1 MKKNDLAKIL
11 AVSAVVAAAAGAA
24 YLVYRYN
31 KNKQEEAE
39 RTDKLLNAN
48 AYILGGGLSAYAA
61 ALYLARDCGVKPE
74 NIHVLTDKKYERG
87 NAENGYICRRGKII
101 DDKNSKNLFDLI
113 KDIQSLEIPDLTV
126 CDEILNIYNARNAM
140 RPITFID
147 GDGVVTDIS
156 KIRLSK
162 EYRQTIISLMRG
174 RKENLVSLP
183 LRAVFDDDFFDTN
196 FWKLIRA
203 SYGFNEGSSA
213 YEFVNA
219 IAHIDDAL
227 SGTMPSDFD
236 RYEEITEPLKA
247 HIISMGVD
255 VCENSYAT
263 DVDFENGVVDAVHYT
278 DNGVRRVVYLNDG
291 DICILPTDEMAECE
305 TFGSFNESAPRT
317 FGEPYL
323 LWQRLAEKHMAF
335 KNPSALFD
343 DSDDTMAQEFTITLK
358 NRMLPELIDRVTCGA
373 LGHDGVIVLD
383 NSAWKMTICA
393 VPASHFKDMDE
404 EMAVIWGTA
413 SCYDAEG
420 EKTGKAMTN
429 CSGAEILYELVS
441 CLNLDEAWDDIRET
455 VVNVIPCH
463 RRYDGAYL
471 APVESKLEIIPTG
484 ISNLAIS
491 GDFADGDGSIFT
503 EEYTVTTAKTAAYR
517 LSANR
522 RKIHTAS
529 KVSLSGIKKTLKRNF
544 R

>member
-1 MKKNDLAKIL
+1 MKKSDLMKIVT
-11 AVSAVVAAAAGAA
+11 AGAVVAAAAGAA

-31 KNKQEEAE
+31 KDRREEAE
-39 RTDKLLNAN
+39 RAEKLLNAN
-48 AYILGGGLSAYAA
+48 AYILGGGMSAYAA

-74 NIHVLTDKKYERG
+74 NIHVLTDRKYERG
-87 NAENGYICRRGKII
+87 NAEDGYICRRGKII
-101 DDKNSKNLFDLI
+101 DDKSSKNLFDLI

-126 CDEILNIYNARNAM
+126 CDEILNIYNARSAM
-140 RPITFID
+140 RSVAFID
-147 GDGVVTDIS
+147 ENGDVTDIS

-162 EYRQTIISLMRG
+162 EYRRDIIELMRG

-183 LRAVFDDDFFDTN
+183 LRSVFDDEFFDTS

-219 IAHIDDAL
+219 VAHIDDAI
-227 SGTMPSDFD
+227 SGTLPSDFD
-236 RYEEITEPLKA
+236 RHEEITEPLKA
-247 HIISMGVD
+247 HIIAMGID
-255 VCENSYAT
+255 VCEGAYAT
-263 DVDFENGVVDAVHYT
+263 DVDFENGAVEAIHYT
-278 DNGVRRVVYLNDG
+278 DNGVRRIVYLNEG
-291 DICILPTDEMAECE
+291 DVCILPTDEMAECE
-305 TFGSFNESAPRT
+305 TFGSFDESAPRC

-323 LWQRLAEKHMAF
+323 LWEKMAEKCSAF

-343 DSDDTMAQEFTITLK
+343 ESDDTMAEEFTITLK

-373 LGHDGVIVLD
+373 LGQDGVIVLD

-393 VPASHFKDMDE
+393 IPASHFKDMDE
-404 EMAVIWGTA
+404 ETAVIWGTA
-413 SCYDAEG
+413 SRYDAEG
-420 EKTGKAMTN
+420 EKSGKPMTY

-484 ISNLAIS
+484 VTNLAVS
-491 GDFADGDGSIFT
+491 GDFADGDGSVFT
-503 EEYTVTTAKTAAYR
+503 EEFTVTTAKTAAYR
-517 LSANR
+517 LASNR
-522 RKIHTAS
+522 RRVYTAP
-529 KVSLSGIKKTLKRNF
+529 KLSLAGIKKMLKKNF
-544 R
+544 K